1 MGSGASKQGRK
12 LTKVVSNTTASN
24 ITRTPNVK
32 QLPSQTLKEKFEQH
46 QQEHAVGDEQ
56 PLQQEQSTSTST
68 STFRPDSPTSFDP
81 KFLKDKLKSNDD
93 SRKTP
98 EGKDGGDP
106 HEQGTSTYDN
116 SFLSSINKLGSQIK
130 TIELNP
136 ARDRNAIALRQ
147 LRSRKKLYDIG
158 EQQVKNQMEQHDSLQ
173 PIQNTMIHPQTLSA
187 ILRDLKDE
195 RVTNERIIED
205 YQLHPDF
212 LKKLGTNIRLPITTV
227 VLEDDVKEDQVGHTK
242 VPPQKRR
249 DISEMQDGD
258 KSMPNDEFYKLK
270 KRISIDD

>member
-1 MGSGASKQGRK
+1 MGSGASKQGGRK
-12 LTKVVSNTTASN
+12 LTKVVSDTAASN
-24 ITRTPNVK
+24 INRTPNVK

-46 QQEHAVGDEQ
+46 QQESAVGQHSPQEQ
-56 PLQQEQSTSTST
+56 PI
-68 STFRPDSPTSFDP
+68 RPDFATNFDP
-81 KFLKDKLKSNDD
+81 KFLKYKLKSNNDE
-93 SRKTP
+93 THIIP

-136 ARDRNAIALRQ
+136 VRDKNAIALRQ
-147 LRSRKKLYDIG
+147 LISRKKLYDLG
-158 EQQVKNQMEQHDSLQ
+158 EQQVKNQMEQHDSLK
-173 PIQNTMIHPQTLSA
+173 PMNNTMVHPQTLSA
-187 ILRDLKDE
+187 ILRDLKDDK
-195 RVTNERIIED
+195 VSNERIIED

-212 LKKLGTNIRLPITTV
+212 LKKLGTHIRLPITTV
-227 VLEDDVKEDQVGHTK
+227 VLEDDVKEDQVGHAK

-249 DISEMQDGD
+249 DISEMEDGD
-258 KSMPNDEFYKLK
+258 HSMANQEFDKLK